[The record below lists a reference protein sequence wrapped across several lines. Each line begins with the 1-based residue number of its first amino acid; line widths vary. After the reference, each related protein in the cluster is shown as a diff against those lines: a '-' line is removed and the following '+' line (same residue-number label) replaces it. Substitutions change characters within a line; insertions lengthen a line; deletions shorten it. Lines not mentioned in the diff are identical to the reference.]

1 MFYWCKFTFSVAQL
15 DYSVLRLFNCVLIII
30 IVFFY
35 LIAPLNVS
43 VLYYS
48 TACCVIKSSKCL
60 ILILVFFFLI
70 YFLIYLFYSS
80 RQLEYSW
87 VQVLH
92 FNIDSFVIPPVQG
105 PITFPRAHWSLLKL
119 CS

>member
-1 MFYWCKFTFSVAQL
+1 MFYWWKFTFSVAQL
-15 DYSVLRLFNCVLIII
+15 DYSVLKLFNCVLIII

-60 ILILVFFFLI
+60 ILILVVFFNL
-70 YFLIYLFYSS
+70 LFN
-80 RQLEYSW
+80 LFILL
-87 VQVLH
+87 VQAIRVLLGA
-92 FNIDSFVIPPVQG
+92 DSAF
-105 PITFPRAHWSLLKL
+105 
-119 CS
+119 